1 MARRFIILVIVLLMN
16 NLPAFGQGLFESAT
30 SGSEETGSDNQTSY
44 ELNGFLRATLFVGKV
59 PGKNEAETKSS
70 YAEADL
76 QLTVKKIGFGD
87 AFAELGFRNGS
98 EFHDPLNELDLAESY
113 VNLYVGRFDFRVGHQ
128 IVVWG
133 RADGFNPT
141 DNITPKDYL
150 TRSPDEDDRRL
161 ANFLFRAWYNA
172 YPVRLEAIW
181 IPNYAASVIPTD
193 IVPLPEYIVLNEPD
207 YPDANLNNSAVAV
220 RMNFERPSIDGSIS
234 YFDGFNP
241 SPGIDLV
248 SLESSGGNLT
258 VNVSPRAYRQH
269 IIGADFQTTLGDYGF
284 RGEIAYRYPYGEYRA
299 KDYIPYPD
307 FQYVLGFDKEFG
319 PDVSLI
325 VQYMGRYVIN
335 YSELTEPTLPLE
347 MIPYQLAVKNRL
359 ISFQTDKISH
369 AISFRPAWTF
379 LYETLTLEVLGM
391 YNFVT
396 DELMLRP
403 KISYEITDD
412 LSAFFGGEIYTGPEE
427 SLYGS
432 IDSYLSAV
440 YFELRASF

>member
-1 MARRFIILVIVLLMN
+1 MAKRFTILSILLIFLD
-16 NLPAFGQGLFESAT
+16 LPAFGQGLFESAT
-30 SGSEETGSDNQTSY
+30 SGAEETGPDDQTSY

-76 QLTVKKIGFGD
+76 QLKANKTGFGD

-98 EFHDPLNELDLAESY
+98 EFHDPLNDLDLAESY

-161 ANFLFRAWYNA
+161 ANFLFRTWFNA

-193 IVPLPEYIVLNEPD
+193 IVPLPDFVTMNEPE
-207 YPDANLNNSAVAV
+207 YPGANLNNTAVAV
-220 RMNFERPSIDGSIS
+220 RMNFEWPSIDGSIS
-234 YFDGFNP
+234 YFNGYNP
-241 SPGIDLV
+241 SPGIDLKSV
-248 SLESSGGNLT
+248 VNDSGNLR
-258 VNVSPRAYRQH
+258 VNVAPRAYCQH
-269 IIGADFQTTLGDYGF
+269 IVGADFQTTKGDMGF
-284 RGEIAYRYPYGEYRA
+284 RGEFAYRYPYGDFKNEA
-299 KDYIPYPD
+299 YIPNPD
-307 FQYVLGFDKEFG
+307 FQWVIGFERQFG
-319 PDVSLI
+319 SDFSFIL
-325 VQYMGRYVIN
+325 QYMGRYVFDFT
-335 YSELTEPTLPLE
+335 ELTGPVKIFDEPKY
-347 MIPYQLAVKNRL
+347 MIAVKNRQ
-359 ISFQTDKISH
+359 ISFQTDEITH
-369 AISFRPAWTF
+369 AISFRPAWT
-379 LYETLTLEVLGM
+379 LLHETLTLETLGM

-396 DELMLRP
+396 EELMLRP
-403 KISYEITDD
+403 KLSYEITDD
-412 LSAFFGGEIYTGPEE
+412 LSAIFGGEIYTGPEE
-427 SLYGS
+427 SVYGS